1 MRRLGFLIAAVG
13 IVAIFAALMMDTTVA
28 TEGGARVNSLSLM
41 ADRQLYTL
49 FGGIVLVAG
58 VLIALIASRRLA
70 SGNQALSITR
80 PCPACAEPIAQAA
93 TTCNHCGVDVEP
105 VPEAK

>member
-28 TEGGARVNSLSLM
+28 IEGGARVSSLSLK

-58 VLIALIASRRLA
+58 VLIALIASRRLV
-70 SGNQALSITR
+70 SGSQALSATR

-93 TTCNHCGVDVEP
+93 TTCTHCGVDVEP
-105 VPEAK
+105 GPGAK